1 MYLLN
6 FYIIKNFIQK
16 FFFIL
21 LGFTLLFLI
30 VDIIGNIDKFIES
43 SLGQKEIFQ
52 YSILSI
58 PSFISIS
65 LPMTT
70 LLSCIFTI
78 GQLQKNHELTAI
90 KASGISLK
98 RVSSI
103 LIFIGLIVS
112 ISSFIFDNTI
122 VSNSMKDREAINKK
136 MSLESSSSAKSK
148 KSKPEHIVFQNNN
161 KNILHIENYN
171 FLNNTATDIT
181 IQTLKYPLEYQL
193 KIDTM
198 IFIENIQI
206 DSKKINPGWIR
217 KGITLRKNNEDMVP
231 SIIANDT
238 ISLYNEDDSYFTE
251 NDLNSLLPDSKEL
264 NYWELKQLS
273 SKRPE
278 EIKLKVDYHFKLA
291 FSFTSI
297 IMILFGIGL
306 SIKKPRTNY
315 TTGIGLGI
323 IVIFLYYL
331 GIKFGQSLGYSRTF
345 SPFMSVWIINFIFL
359 SIGIWLFSKI
369 RT

>member
-1 MYLLN
+1 MMKIMVTVGPSCEDENSLKQFAKKTNLFRLN
-6 FYIIKNFIQK
+6 GSHGTLEWHRKTISRIRKLCPGA
-16 FFFIL
+16 FIL
-21 LGFTLLFLI
+21 
-30 VDIIGNIDKFIES
+30 VDIPG
-43 SLGQKEIFQ
+43 
-52 YSILSI
+52 
-58 PSFISIS
+58 
-65 LPMTT
+65 
-70 LLSCIFTI
+70 
-78 GQLQKNHELTAI
+78 I
-90 KASGISLK
+90 KP
-98 RVSSI
+98 RTN
-103 LIFIGLIVS
+103 
-112 ISSFIFDNTI
+112 NT
-122 VSNSMKDREAINKK
+122 
-136 MSLESSSSAKSK
+136 
-148 KSKPEHIVFQNNN
+148 

-171 FLNNTATDIT
+171 FLSNTATDIT

-206 DSKKINPGWIR
+206 DSKKINPSWIR

-231 SIIANDT
+231 LIIANDT